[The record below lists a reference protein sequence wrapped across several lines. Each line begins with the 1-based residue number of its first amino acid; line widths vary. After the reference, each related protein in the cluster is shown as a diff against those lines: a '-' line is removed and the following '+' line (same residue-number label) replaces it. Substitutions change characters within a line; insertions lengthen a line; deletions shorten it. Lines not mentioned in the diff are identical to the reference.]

1 MTQTKRSKQKY
12 TTLSTDIVLI
22 ATILSLLV
30 FNAFAT
36 SNFLTAQ
43 TMIVNLTQ
51 VATIGIVALGMTLV
65 IATGGI
71 DLSVGA
77 LMAIAGALAANIFL
91 GDIFDLED
99 PTLRLVVSYIF
110 PLLVV
115 GTLGVLNGFLI
126 TRFGIQP
133 IIATLILFI
142 AGRGF
147 AQVLTNGQLQVF
159 RNEPF
164 QFIGLGQIFG
174 MPFQVVLMVG
184 LGALLALVLR
194 YTLLGPWLLAI
205 GGNARAARLSGIPT
219 SAVIMGVYGL
229 SGILAGL
236 AGFIVI
242 SINSSS
248 DANLVGLNMELDA
261 IAAALVGGTLL
272 AGGKARLLGTLLGAV
287 LLQLIRYTL
296 LAQGVPDAA
305 AMVIKAAIIV
315 MAVLIQQRNS
325 GGFIR

>member
-1 MTQTKRSKQKY
+1 M
-12 TTLSTDIVLI
+12 I
-22 ATILSLLV
+22 AIIFGLLL
-30 FNAFAT
+30 FNAVAT
-36 SNFLTAQ
+36 SNFLTTQ

-51 VATIGIVALGMTLV
+51 VSTIGIVALGMTLV

-77 LMAIAGALAANIFL
+77 LMAIAGALAAKILL
-91 GDIFDLED
+91 GDIFDIED
-99 PTLRLVVSYIF
+99 PALRLFVSYAL

-115 GTLGVLNGFLI
+115 GTLGVLNGLLI
-126 TRFGIQP
+126 AGFGIQP

-147 AQVLTNGQLQVF
+147 AQVLTNGQLQIF
-159 RNEPF
+159 KNESF
-164 QFIGLGQIFG
+164 QFIGLGKIFG
-174 MPFQVVLMVG
+174 MPFQVLLMLGFG
-184 LGALLALVLR
+184 LLLALALR

-219 SAVIMGVYGL
+219 SAVIIGVYGL
-229 SGILAGL
+229 SGIFAGV

-242 SINSSS
+242 SINGSS

-272 AGGKARLLGTLLGAV
+272 TGGKARLLGTLLGAV

-305 AMVIKAAIIV
+305 AMVIKAAIILA
-315 MAVLIQQRNS
+315 AVLIQQRTL
-325 GGFIR
+325 GGLIR